1 MPQIEVDIETA
12 QKLVAQAAVRGV
24 SAGEYLRSIVP
35 AVVPSADADVLVADL
50 DAELEQLTLKLP
62 TLPDSFSRADIYG
75 DHD

>member
-12 QKLVAQAAVRGV
+12 QKLAAQAAARGV

-35 AVVPSADADVLVADL
+35 AVVPSSDANVLVADL

-62 TLPDSFSRADIYG
+62 TLPGDFSRADIYG

>member
-12 QKLVAQAAVRGV
+12 RNLAAQAAARGI

-35 AVVPSADADVLVADL
+35 AVVPSGGANVWLADL
-50 DAELEQLTLKLP
+50 DAELEQLTLNLP
-62 TLPDSFSRADIYG
+62 TLPDDFSRADIYS